1 MDEYIIQPLKRLF
14 RERAF
19 LVCLL
24 FLAVSAAGVQVGAK
38 RLGLHFVKLPL
49 ELQKPFDQLNEV
61 NLAPYQVIRK
71 LQIENED
78 IVDELG
84 TEDYLQWLLEDPSVA
99 KSDPSRILMVFI
111 TYYTGDPGQVPHVPE
126 VCYTGA
132 GSEITEGQN
141 RKIQIRDK
149 EGKPVTIPVRVLSEL
164 RRIQGRE
171 RSSKIVYFFGAN
183 GGYVS
188 SRNGLRLRLNNWYDK
203 YAYFSKVEVSF
214 PNGEGMSTEAAVKA
228 VEKLMRKLVPIL
240 TVEHWPIWPPAEEVE
255 RRENSEFRIQNSED
269 RR

>member
-1 MDEYIIQPLKRLF
+1 MDEYVIQPLKRLF

-38 RLGLHFVKLPL
+38 RLGLHFVKL
-49 ELQKPFDQLNEV
+49 EVALQRPFDELDEAK
-61 NLAPYQVIRK
+61 LAPYRVARK
-71 LQIENED
+71 LLIENED
-78 IVDELG
+78 IIAELG
-84 TEDYLQWLLEDPSVA
+84 TEDYLQWYLEDPGVA
-99 KSDPSRILMVFI
+99 KTDPAQMLMLFI

-132 GSEITEGQN
+132 GSRITDREDQ
-141 RKIQIRDK
+141 KIQIRDN
-149 EGKPVTIPVRVLSEL
+149 EGQSVTIPVRILSEA
-164 RRIQGRE
+164 RTIQGRE
-171 RSSKIVYFFGAN
+171 RTSKILYFFGAN

-228 VEKLMRKLVPIL
+228 IEKLMRKLVPIL
-240 TVEHWPIWPPAEEVE
+240 VAEHWPIWPPVEEKK
-255 RRENSEFRIQNSED
+255 NSEFRI
-269 RR
+269 

>member
-1 MDEYIIQPLKRLF
+1 MDEYVIQPLKRLF

-49 ELQKPFDQLNEV
+49 ALQNPFDKLDEAK
-61 NLAPYQVIRK
+61 LAPYQVIRK
-71 LQIENED
+71 LRIENED
-78 IVDELG
+78 IIAELG
-84 TEDYLQWLLEDPSVA
+84 TEDYLQWFLEDPSVA
-99 KSDPSRILMVFI
+99 KTDPARIMMLFI

-132 GSEITEGQN
+132 GSQITDRENQ
-141 RKIQIRDK
+141 KIQILDN
-149 EGKPVTIPVRVLSEL
+149 EGEPVTIPVLVLSES
-164 RRIQGRE
+164 RRIQGLD
-171 RSSKIVYFFGAN
+171 RSSKILYFFGAN

-214 PNGEGMSTEAAVKA
+214 PNGDGMNTEAAVKA

-240 TVEHWPIWPPAEEVE
+240 TAEHWPIWPPVEEVE
-255 RRENSEFRIQNSED
+255 SGE
-269 RR
+269 

>member
-1 MDEYIIQPLKRLF
+1 MDEYVIQPLKRLF

-38 RLGLHFVKLPL
+38 RLGLHFVKL
-49 ELQKPFDQLNEV
+49 EVALQKPFDELDEAK
-61 NLAPYQVIRK
+61 LAPYQVARK
-71 LQIENED
+71 LLIENED
-78 IVDELG
+78 IIAELG
-84 TEDYLQWLLEDPSVA
+84 TEDYLQWYLEDPTVD
-99 KSDPSRILMVFI
+99 KTDPARILMLFI

-132 GSEITEGQN
+132 GSRITERENQE
-141 RKIQIRDK
+141 IQIRDN
-149 EGKPVTIPVRVLSEL
+149 EGQPVTIPVRILSEA
-164 RRIQGRE
+164 RTIQGRE
-171 RSSKIVYFFGAN
+171 RSSKILYFFGAN

-240 TVEHWPIWPPAEEVE
+240 TAEHWPIWPPKDEKAGEKDILATNE
-255 RRENSEFRIQNSED
+255 RE
-269 RR
+269 